1 MSLKRPFYKG
11 RPIGSI
17 SALARALGVPE
28 PTLASVTLSAGR
40 LYRGPIIVRKAGR
53 KPRQT
58 YGALPALKN
67 LHRRILDRIL
77 RHVVVPDYLLGGIK
91 GCSYIN
97 NAARHSGSKILLGED
112 IDSFYPSI
120 SEHRVQLIFQDVL
133 QFPPL
138 VSALL
143 ARLCTREGV
152 LVQGGVASTD
162 LANLALYRTE
172 PQLEEAARKRGLR
185 YSRFID
191 DIHVSCDQTRSE
203 GDVQA
208 FMAVIRRTLEREG
221 FRPKRSK
228 QFVAA
233 AGKPMRIH
241 GLNVN
246 STASVPP
253 AMRQRLRNEVFLLER
268 WAEMQP
274 WNQTL
279 EQCFLRLASRVGHL
293 KQTNLGDARRLQLRL
308 KQLVP
313 LRELYLSAN
322 PPELSR
328 RVQQHARSTN

>member
-28 PTLASVTLSAGR
+28 TTLASVTLTAST

-58 YGALPALKN
+58 YDALPALKN

-77 RHVVVPDYLLGGIK
+77 RHVVLPDYLLGGIK
-91 GCSYIN
+91 GCSYIS

-120 SEHRVQLIFQDVL
+120 SERRLQLIFQEVL

-138 VSALL
+138 VSAVL

-191 DIHVSCDQTRSE
+191 DIHVSSVRARPE

-208 FMAVIRRTLEREG
+208 FMAVMRRTLEREG

-228 QFVAA
+228 QFVAV
-233 AGKPMRIH
+233 AGKPMRVH

-246 STASVPP
+246 SMPSVPP
-253 AMRQRLRNEVFLLER
+253 AARQRLRNEVFLLER
-268 WAEMQP
+268 WAAMQP
-274 WNQTL
+274 WDKPL
-279 EQCFLRLASRVGHL
+279 EQCFLRLSSRVGHL

-313 LRELYLSAN
+313 LRELYLLAN
-322 PPELSR
+322 PPEISR
-328 RVQQHARSTN
+328 RVQQHARTTH